1 MSEGGRDGC
10 PIGGFPSPMTNT
22 EAKKPETQRTALAP
36 PPNPAP
42 AARPVTWSPWIV
54 RTAVLGL
61 ALILVIAF
69 FTRWD
74 LWIGSNIHQKTND
87 AYLQSDVTPIA
98 AQISGV
104 VGTVPVND
112 FQRVKA
118 GDLVAEIADP
128 DYRARV
134 AQAEAA
140 LKAAVAAIASLES
153 QKRTQR
159 TLIDKAVADVKGLE
173 ADAWRTRLEEERQQ
187 ELVDQKLAGTPQA
200 LQQAQSA
207 AQRAAAALEAGHASV
222 EQQKA
227 LLDGL
232 GAQQQQA
239 EATRQ
244 QQEAALS
251 IAHISLGY
259 TKITAPT
266 DGMVGQRQ
274 VRPGQYVAPGSQIIT
289 LVPLPK
295 VWVVANYKETQL
307 SRIRVGQPATIR
319 GDAYPDA
326 VMHGRVDAYSPASGS
341 QFALLPPE
349 NATGNF
355 TKVVQRIPVKIV
367 FDIPN
372 PLEDLL
378 RPGMSVVVTIDTTS
392 AANDAGTQAGGAQ
405 AG

>member
-1 MSEGGRDGC
+1 
-10 PIGGFPSPMTNT
+10 MTNT
-22 EAKKPETQRTALAP
+22 EPTTTEAQRPARAQP
-36 PPNPAP
+36 PAP
-42 AARPVTWSPWIV
+42 AASGQPVAWNPWIV

-74 LWIGSNIHQKTND
+74 LWVGSNVNQKTND
-87 AYLQSDVTPIA
+87 AYLQADVTPIS
-98 AQISGV
+98 AQVSGV
-104 VGTVPVND
+104 VGSVPVDD
-112 FQRVKA
+112 FQRVRA
-118 GDLVAEIADP
+118 GDLLAEIVDT

-159 TLIDKAVADVKGLE
+159 TLIDQAVAEVKGLE
-173 ADAWRTRLEEERQQ
+173 VEAWRTRLEEERQQ
-187 ELVDQKLAGTPQA
+187 ELVNQKLAGTQQA

-207 AQRAAAALEAGHASV
+207 AQRAAAALESGRAQI

-227 LLDGL
+227 LLDGI

-244 QQEAALS
+244 QQEAALT
-251 IAHISLGY
+251 IARISLGY
-259 TKITAPT
+259 TRITAAV

-289 LVPLPK
+289 LVPLPN
-295 VWVVANYKETQL
+295 VWVLANYKETQL
-307 SRIRVGQPATIR
+307 TRIRVGQPATIR
-319 GDAYPDA
+319 VDAYPGA
-326 VMHGRVDAYSPASGS
+326 VLHGKVEAYSPASGS

-378 RPGMSVVVTIDTTS
+378 RPGMSVVVTVDTTG
-392 AANDAGTQAGGAQ
+392 ADEPTGAENGG
-405 AG
+405 GGS

>member
-1 MSEGGRDGC
+1 
-10 PIGGFPSPMTNT
+10 MTNPEPTTT
-22 EAKKPETQRTALAP
+22 EAQRPAP
-36 PPNPAP
+36 PPPPTP
-42 AARPVTWSPWIV
+42 AAAGQPVAWSPWIV

-74 LWIGSNIHQKTND
+74 LWVGSNINQKTND
-87 AYLQSDVTPIA
+87 AYLQADVTPIS
-98 AQISGV
+98 AQVSGV
-104 VGTVPVND
+104 VGSVAVND

-118 GDLVAEIADP
+118 GDLLAEIVDT

-140 LKAAVAAIASLES
+140 LNAAVAAIASLES

-159 TLIDKAVADVKGLE
+159 TLIDQAVAEVKGLE
-173 ADAWRTRLEEERQQ
+173 AEAWRTQLEEERQQ
-187 ELVDQKLAGTPQA
+187 ELVNQRLAGTPQA
-200 LQQAQSA
+200 LQLAQSA
-207 AQRAAAALEAGHASV
+207 AQRAAAALEGGRAQI

-232 GAQQQQA
+232 DAQQQQA

-251 IAHISLGY
+251 IARISLGY
-259 TKITAPT
+259 TRITAAV
-266 DGMVGQRQ
+266 DGMVGHRQ

-295 VWVVANYKETQL
+295 VWVLANYKETQL
-307 SRIRVGQPATIR
+307 TRIRIGQPATIR
-319 GDAYPDA
+319 VDAYPDA
-326 VMHGRVDAYSPASGS
+326 VLHGKVEAYSPASGS

-367 FDIPN
+367 LDTPH

-378 RPGMSVVVTIDTTS
+378 RPGMSVVVTIDTTG
-392 AANDAGTQAGGAQ
+392 AGS
-405 AG
+405 

>member
-1 MSEGGRDGC
+1 
-10 PIGGFPSPMTNT
+10 MTNIET
-22 EAKKPETQRTALAP
+22 TKIETAKPETQRATLAP
-36 PPNPAP
+36 PPMPPPAP
-42 AARPVTWSPWIV
+42 AGRPVTWSPWIV
-54 RTAVLGL
+54 RVAVLGL
-61 ALILVIAF
+61 ALVLVIAF

-74 LWIGSNIHQKTND
+74 LWTGSNINQKTND

-104 VGTVPVND
+104 VGSVPVND

-118 GDLVAEIADP
+118 GDLLAEVVDT

-140 LKAAVAAIASLES
+140 LNAAVAAIASLES

-159 TLIDKAVADVKGLE
+159 TLIDKAEADVKGLE

-187 ELVDQKLAGTPQA
+187 ELVDQRLAGTQQA

-207 AQRAAAALEAGHASV
+207 AQRAAAALEAGHAQV

-232 GAQQQQA
+232 DAQEQQA

-251 IAHISLGY
+251 IARISLGY
-259 TKITAPT
+259 TKITAPA

-295 VWVVANYKETQL
+295 VWVIANYKETQMT
-307 SRIRVGQPATIR
+307 RMRVGQPATIR
-319 GDAYPDA
+319 IDAYPDT
-326 VMHGRVDAYSPASGS
+326 VLHGRVDAYSPASGS

-367 FDIPN
+367 FNVPN

-378 RPGMSVVVTIDTTS
+378 RPGMSVVVTVDTTDAP
-392 AANDAGTQAGGAQ
+392 AAAGG
-405 AG
+405 GS

>member
-1 MSEGGRDGC
+1 MSNTEPTTTEAQR
-10 PIGGFPSPMTNT
+10 PAPAPAPPSP
-22 EAKKPETQRTALAP
+22 
-36 PPNPAP
+36 PAP
-42 AARPVTWSPWIV
+42 AAAGQPVAWSPWIV

-74 LWIGSNIHQKTND
+74 LWVGSNINQKTND
-87 AYLQSDVTPIA
+87 AYLQADVTPIA
-98 AQISGV
+98 SQISGV
-104 VGTVPVND
+104 VGAVPVND

-118 GDLVAEIADP
+118 GDLLAEIVDT

-134 AQAEAA
+134 AQAEAT
-140 LKAAVAAIASLES
+140 LNAAIAAIASLES

-159 TLIDKAVADVKGLE
+159 TLIDQAVAEVKGLE
-173 ADAWRTRLEEERQQ
+173 AEAWRTRLEEERQQ
-187 ELVDQKLAGTPQA
+187 ELVNQRLAGTPQA
-200 LQQAQSA
+200 LQLAQSA
-207 AQRAAAALEAGHASV
+207 AQRAAAALEGGRAQI

-251 IAHISLGY
+251 IARISLGY
-259 TKITAPT
+259 TRITAAV
-266 DGMVGQRQ
+266 DGMVGHRQ

-295 VWVVANYKETQL
+295 VWVLANYKETQL
-307 SRIRVGQPATIR
+307 TRIRIGQPATIR
-319 GDAYPDA
+319 VDAYPDA
-326 VMHGRVDAYSPASGS
+326 VLHGKVEAYSPASGS

-367 FDIPN
+367 LDIPH

-378 RPGMSVVVTIDTTS
+378 RPGMSVVVTIDTTGADTTGS
-392 AANDAGTQAGGAQ
+392 GPTGAEAGRGGS
-405 AG
+405 